1 MKSLSHYLKPEKQTI
16 FSPPKPIPTT
26 TAKWLG
32 DAINCN
38 ICKDRLDRFVDKMWF
53 VDGRTVNSHWA
64 VMCPEC
70 FEYYG
75 VGLGVGKGQKY
86 DFNTLEKID
95 DEPENMVHTR
105 MTT

>member
-1 MKSLSHYLKPEKQTI
+1 MDEQVEVK
-16 FSPPKPIPTT
+16 T

-95 DEPENMVHTR
+95 G
-105 MTT
+105 